1 MKQDQVE
8 HDDFDIF
15 LKKQLQQAQ
24 PYVEDNDFTANV
36 MNQLPA
42 AKTLG
47 VWQERLIILIPFM
60 IISLLVLSQFSL
72 LNILIKLW
80 SFLVAVQVTNLM
92 QIGLVTMLAVI
103 SGASFWFAKQFKL
116 I

>member
-1 MKQDQVE
+1 MKQDQFE

-24 PYVEDNDFTANV
+24 PYVEDKDFTANV

-72 LNILIKLW
+72 LNVLVKLW
-80 SFLVAVQVTNLM
+80 SFLAAVQVTNLM

>member
-8 HDDFDIF
+8 NDDFDIF
-15 LKKQLQQAQ
+15 LTKQLQQAQ
-24 PYVEDNDFTANV
+24 PYIEDNDFTVNV

-47 VWQERLIILIPFM
+47 VWQERLIILIPFF
-60 IISLLVLSQFSL
+60 IISLLVLSQFSVIDVL
-72 LNILIKLW
+72 VKLW
-80 SFLVAVQVTNLM
+80 SFIVSIQVTGLL
-92 QIGLVTMLAVI
+92 QFGLVTMLAVI

-116 I
+116 F